1 MFGGRRNGEAT
12 LPRFGEGLLSAP
24 AIAKG
29 LWDFSKRKPLG
40 AVGAFILLGL
50 VVIAIFAP
58 VIAPQ
63 DPDQIHPYQTWAT
76 PGTDSYT
83 RVDKVIE
90 TDLYILGTDEAGRDN
105 MSRLI
110 YGARVSLQVGIMS
123 VLIGITAGA
132 LMGIVSAYVGGAFDL
147 GFQRVVDAFM
157 AFPGIIL
164 ALGIVAILGPS
175 VWNVIWA
182 LSFFVAPGTARTIRS
197 QVLSIKEMDYILAAR
212 AIGVS
217 PARTIL
223 RHILPNCM
231 AIYMILA
238 SLTLGTAIT
247 AEASLSFLGIGVP
260 TTTATWGG
268 MLHSASIDF
277 LLAAQW
283 SPIAPGIAIALAVYG
298 ANLFGDAMR
307 DVLDPRLRG
316 SS

>member
-1 MFGGRRNGEAT
+1 MLGERRDGEAA
-12 LPRFGEGLLSAP
+12 LPRFGVGLLRVPGP
-24 AIAKG
+24 ARAV
-29 LWDFSKRKPLG
+29 WNFSRRKPLG
-40 AVGAFILLGL
+40 AFGAFILAALIF
-50 VVIAIFAP
+50 IALFAHL
-58 VIAPQ
+58 ISPQ
-63 DPDQIHPYQTWAT
+63 SPYKTHARSTWAT
-76 PGTDSYT
+76 PGTQNF
-83 RVDKVIE
+83 
-90 TDLYILGTDEAGRDN
+90 ILGTDEAGRDN
-105 MSRLI
+105 LSRLL
-110 YGARVSLQVGIMS
+110 YGARVSLQVGVMS

-182 LSFFVAPGTARTIRS
+182 LSFFVAPGTARTVRS

-217 PARTIL
+217 PVRTVL
-223 RHILPNCM
+223 RHIVPNCL

-268 MLHSASIDF
+268 MLNSASTDF
-277 LLAAQW
+277 LLSAQW
-283 SPIAPGIAIALAVYG
+283 APIAPGVAIALAVYG

-316 SS
+316 AR

>member
-1 MFGGRRNGEAT
+1 MFSGRRNGEAT
-12 LPRFGEGLLSAP
+12 LPRFGGGLLHAP
-24 AIAKG
+24 AIAKAV
-29 LWDFSKRKPLG
+29 WDFSKRKPLG
-40 AVGAFILLGL
+40 AVGAFLLLGL

-58 VIAPQ
+58 AIAPQ
-63 DPDQIHPYQTWAT
+63 DPSKIHPYQTWAT
-76 PGTDSYT
+76 PGTDSYM

-90 TDLYILGTDEAGRDN
+90 TDRYILGTDEAGRDN
-105 MSRLI
+105 LSRLI

-217 PARTIL
+217 PTRTVL
-223 RHILPNCM
+223 RHIVPNCL

-283 SPIAPGIAIALAVYG
+283 SPIAPGVAIALAVYG

-316 SS
+316 SR

>member
-12 LPRFGEGLLSAP
+12 LPRFGEGLLHAP
-24 AIAKG
+24 AQAKAV
-29 LWDFSKRKPLG
+29 WDFSRRKPLG
-40 AVGAFILLGL
+40 AVGAFILLAL
-50 VVIAIFAP
+50 VVTAIFAP
-58 VIAPQ
+58 FIAPQ
-63 DPDQIHPYQTWAT
+63 DPHQIHPYQTWVT
-76 PGTDSYT
+76 PGTDSYL
-83 RVDKVIE
+83 RGEKVVE
-90 TDLYILGTDEAGRDN
+90 TDLYLLGTDEAGRDN

-110 YGARVSLQVGIMS
+110 FGARVSLQVGIMS

-164 ALGIVAILGPS
+164 ALAIVAILGPS

-182 LSFFVAPGTARTIRS
+182 LSFFVAPGTARTVRS
-197 QVLSIKEMDYILAAR
+197 QVLSIKEMDYVLAAR

-217 PARTIL
+217 PVRTVL
-223 RHILPNCM
+223 RHIVPNCL

-316 SS
+316 SR